1 MYVFLNLKTFCG
13 HYTVQPALVG
23 APIKS
28 WAVLLDVLEQSF
40 AALVPLLD
48 SNQHILLNLNVLVA
62 VKQGHKCSKT
72 LLQHVQQNC
81 PALNGGAN

>member
-23 APIKS
+23 APIKN
-28 WAVLLDVLEQSF
+28 WAVLLEQSF

-48 SNQHILLNLNVLVA
+48 SNQHIQIKEKMLELSSLILMCKTTVLYFDC
-62 VKQGHKCSKT
+62 VKRK
-72 LLQHVQQNC
+72 
-81 PALNGGAN
+81 